1 MAKIMAVSSAQNA
14 VSSVATGKMVAAGV
28 SSGVGGSALGGSGSS
43 SNSVTTTV
51 VVATAVAAATLAG
64 IFVSETGQSLLCP
77 NVVNPD
83 FFTGGMAIDF
93 IRSDQRKLTTG
104 EATSVATS
112 LIETYNE
119 LFGCNAEFSRVIIN
133 CTVPCD
139 RPTDLGVNSTD
150 VCCDDIDDPYFGIL
164 LRCTFVCVVHCRG
177 CSAMEPLFSSGLT
190 KNATQNST
198 IDTTTRSKSKATENR
213 YLQNNPATS
222 CDNICQVV
230 DALERT
236 VCNVI
241 NTTGTCLAARY
252 LIFRDV
258 STMENGNAYGDSDI
272 ADSSYLAEM
281 PSYQPTSVPSFA
293 PSFTESA
300 YPSYVPSLLPS
311 KEPSTAPTVAPT
323 WTLSSTPSIV
333 PSQEPSVY
341 PSFHPAASPSAYP
354 TFTPSLLPS
363 FHPTSIPSWSPTE
376 IPSRTPSQ
384 SPSRDA
390 VFDLVLYDDTGR
402 NYGSLHGKRVNIA
415 EVGSALTVKADVSSL
430 VDAVFFY
437 FNDSLVS
444 REGIEPFFINQNDE
458 NNVGYAYPPIAT
470 LGKHNITAI
479 GEDSNGIEIGRQ
491 TAVFTTIYVED

>member
-1 MAKIMAVSSAQNA
+1 
-14 VSSVATGKMVAAGV
+14 
-28 SSGVGGSALGGSGSS
+28 
-43 SNSVTTTV
+43 
-51 VVATAVAAATLAG
+51 
-64 IFVSETGQSLLCP
+64 
-77 NVVNPD
+77 
-83 FFTGGMAIDF
+83 
-93 IRSDQRKLTTG
+93 
-104 EATSVATS
+104 
-112 LIETYNE
+112 
-119 LFGCNAEFSRVIIN
+119 
-133 CTVPCD
+133 
-139 RPTDLGVNSTD
+139 
-150 VCCDDIDDPYFGIL
+150 
-164 LRCTFVCVVHCRG
+164 
-177 CSAMEPLFSSGLT
+177 
-190 KNATQNST
+190 
-198 IDTTTRSKSKATENR
+198 
-213 YLQNNPATS
+213 
-222 CDNICQVV
+222 
-230 DALERT
+230 
-236 VCNVI
+236 
-241 NTTGTCLAARY
+241 
-252 LIFRDV
+252 
-258 STMENGNAYGDSDI
+258 MENGNAYGDSDI